1 MINYIRYLTTLIY
14 LHLLSV
20 HFWFISVLVLQQQG
34 KSVFSSVQIS
44 SVYNISSINDIIFLK
59 CTFPSFLVL
68 LCTCSLM
75 YSCMAKFSFG
85 NTAFYNSPA
94 FVTTRLSAFESGH
107 SAEISGMLPLIY
119 FTVSRE
125 YPLLCVTDHNKA
137 DPTFLT
143 RAANFA
149 ISQQVAPRPSAVT
162 EGVNTIKHSASCC
175 PRSPWTISIALA
187 VLIRARAVSTETYP
201 LQWELIEIHQRHCHV
216 TWTT

>member
-1 MINYIRYLTTLIY
+1 MQIIMINYIRYLTTLIY

-59 CTFPSFLVL
+59 CTFPSFLLL

-94 FVTTRLSAFESGH
+94 FVTTRLSPFESGH
-107 SAEISGMLPLIY
+107 SAEIRSLHA
-119 FTVSRE
+119 T
-125 YPLLCVTDHNKA
+125 TDI
-137 DPTFLT
+137 LYC
-143 RAANFA
+143 
-149 ISQQVAPRPSAVT
+149 Q
-162 EGVNTIKHSASCC
+162 
-175 PRSPWTISIALA
+175 
-187 VLIRARAVSTETYP
+187 
-201 LQWELIEIHQRHCHV
+201 
-216 TWTT
+216 